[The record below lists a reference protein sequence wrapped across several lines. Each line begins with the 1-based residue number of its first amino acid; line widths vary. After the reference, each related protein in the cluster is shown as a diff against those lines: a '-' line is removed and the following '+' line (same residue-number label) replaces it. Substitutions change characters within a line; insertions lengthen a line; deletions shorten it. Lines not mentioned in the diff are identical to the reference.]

1 MVVCFFED
9 IVLNTLALAWR
20 NVWRNKRR
28 TVVTVSAMTL
38 ALTAMILYSGL
49 VNGYLRNM
57 QQNILDLEVGDIQVF
72 AAGYRENPSLY
83 ARIDE
88 TKALLGAL
96 DKAGFKASARAL
108 ANGLAAAGDTS
119 AGVLL
124 RGIDPERNATVSA
137 VRHQVMA
144 GQWLGK
150 ADPQGVVIGKRLARN
165 LGVRPGDEIVVL
177 TQGADGSIANDL
189 FTVRGILKNVGE
201 ATDRAGVFML
211 MAAFRELMVMPTGTH
226 QIIVRKPETLDL
238 NAAAAKIRAVAPNLD
253 VKTWR
258 DLFPTIATMLDST
271 ANAVY
276 VMALIVYI
284 AIGIVMLNAMLMAV
298 FERIREFGVLKA
310 LGMGPG
316 RVFGLIL
323 TESGVQAAVALVV
336 GTAVS
341 LPGSWYLTTYGI
353 DTRGLADM
361 SIGGVVWN
369 PIWRSS
375 VTPGTYIGPMILML
389 IIVFFAALY
398 PSVKAA
404 LIQPVR
410 AIYHR

>member
-1 MVVCFFED
+1 M
-9 IVLNTLALAWR
+9 NTLALAWR